1 MELGLLLDMAVGNG
15 PDRVAVTDV
24 DGTNLTLG
32 QLNDLAHAAAAR
44 FQAEGASRVGYLA
57 TNDRALPICLFGSA
71 LAGIPFVPFNYRL
84 SDEQLR
90 DVLHRDEGLVV
101 VTDPKG
107 IEHVNALG
115 IDRTI
120 PIAEI
125 REPAAGT
132 PAASQVIGDPDSV
145 AVVLYTS
152 GTTSAPK
159 AALLR
164 HRNLTAYIF
173 NTVEFGSA
181 SESDAIIVS
190 VPPYHI
196 AGMSTILSN
205 MYTGRRIVYLDPFKA
220 DRWLELVEAQ
230 GVTNAM
236 VVPTMLS
243 RIVEALDGKV
253 ANVPTLRSVAYGGA
267 KMPLA
272 VIERALELFPDVDF
286 INAYGLTETSST
298 ITVLGPDE
306 HRAAIASADP
316 AVRARLGSAGKPVP
330 GIELRINDD
339 DGNPVGP
346 GVTGDVMVRG
356 EQVSGEY
363 KGASGVD
370 DEGWFA
376 THDRGR
382 IDDEG
387 YLFIEGRSDDII
399 IRGGENIAPD
409 EIEDVLYRHPAV
421 QEAAVVGIPDPE
433 WGQSIAAA
441 VVVSDPAVTPEDL
454 RTWCKDHLRSS
465 KTPDVVE
472 IRDELPQTATGKIL
486 RRVVRDSLT
495 PTS

>member
-24 DGTNLTLG
+24 DGTNMTLG
-32 QLNDLAHAAAAR
+32 QLNDLARAAAAH
-44 FQAEGASRVGYLA
+44 FQAAGASRVGYLA
-57 TNDRALPICLFGSA
+57 TNDRALPICLFGAA
-71 LAGIPFVPFNYRL
+71 LAGVPFVPFNYRL

-107 IEHVNALG
+107 AEHVSALG

-120 PIAEI
+120 LISDI
-125 REPAAGT
+125 RELSDAT
-132 PAASQVIGDPDSV
+132 PELTPVVGDPDAV

-181 SESDAIIVS
+181 AETDAIIVS

-220 DRWLELVEAQ
+220 ESWLELVKTQ
-230 GVTNAM
+230 SVTNAM

-243 RIVEALDGKV
+243 RIVDALGGEV
-253 ANVPTLRSVAYGGA
+253 ADVPSLRSVAYGGA
-267 KMPLA
+267 KMPLP
-272 VIERALELFPDVDF
+272 VIEKALELFPNVDF

-306 HRAAIASADP
+306 HRAAIASEDP
-316 AVRARLGSAGKPVP
+316 SVRARLGSAGKPVP

-339 DGNPVGP
+339 DGNPVEP
-346 GVTGDVMVRG
+346 GVTGDVMVRS

-382 IDDEG
+382 IDSDG

-433 WGQSIAAA
+433 WGQSIAA
-441 VVVSDPAVTPEDL
+441 VVVISDSAVTPEEL
-454 RTWCKDHLRSS
+454 RNWVKDHLRSS
-465 KTPDVVE
+465 KTPDLVE
-472 IRDELPQTATGKIL
+472 IRDEIPQTATGKIL

-495 PTS
+495 AK